1 MPYTA
6 TVIAVKKSFVLFI
19 LVFFIATIAQG
30 QKPYSV
36 KSYKMTI
43 DGTSSMHD
51 WTSDVTKLTWT
62 GQVVT
67 EGTTVKEIKG
77 VVVNIPVAG
86 IKSTKG
92 KTMDNKT
99 YDAFKSDKNPMI
111 IYKLNSVTASG
122 NNLKANGSLTM
133 AGITKP
139 VGLTA
144 SAKVLSNGDV
154 QISGNQKLNMTDFS
168 MSPPTA
174 LMGSIKVGAE
184 VTINYELTLTSS
196 K

>member
-1 MPYTA
+1 M
-6 TVIAVKKSFVLFI
+6 KKSFVLFI

-67 EGTTVKEIKG
+67 EGTTVKEIKS

-111 IYKLNSVTASG
+111 VYKLNSVTASG

-144 SAKVLSNGDV
+144 SAKVLPNGDV

-184 VTINYELTLTSS
+184 VIIKYEMTLSAS